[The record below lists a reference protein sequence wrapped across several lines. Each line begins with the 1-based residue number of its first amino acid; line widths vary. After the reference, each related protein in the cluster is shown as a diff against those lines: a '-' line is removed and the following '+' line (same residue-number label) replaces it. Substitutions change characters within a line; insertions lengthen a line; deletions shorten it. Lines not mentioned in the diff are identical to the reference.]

1 MPAIATADH
10 VQRRFGR
17 VLALSDVSF
26 ELQPGVTGLLGANG
40 AGKTTLI
47 SLLLGVLRPDGG
59 KLEVLGMDPLKAGY
73 KLRQRIGYAPED
85 DRFPPDVK
93 ANELVRHFAEM
104 RGIPRRSAVV
114 RASEVLFE
122 VGLGEERFRPIGTM
136 STGQRQRVKLAQALV
151 HDPELVLLDEPTNGL
166 DPIQRDDMLAL
177 VRRIGTDLGFTVLIS
192 SHLLGEVEQVSDN
205 IFDEP
210 TNGLD
215 PIQRDDMLS
224 LVRRI
229 GTELGFTVLISS
241 HLLGEVEQV
250 SDNILMLEGGRVA
263 RSGSV
268 KSLLGGETPL
278 VVEVVVGAQRLATLL
293 ASKGFA
299 ATAKDDLRL
308 TVPASKDGVHDAVM
322 AGVVELDLE
331 LRRMQQGTATLG
343 DLFELD
349 EVAAQ

>member
-1 MPAIATADH
+1 MSLLFPASLDFRAMAAIASADH
-10 VQRRFGR
+10 VQRKFGQ
-17 VLALSDVSF
+17 VLALSDVTF
-26 ELQPGVTGLLGANG
+26 ELQKGVTGLLGANG
-40 AGKTTLI
+40 SGKTTLI
-47 SLLLGVLRPDGG
+47 SLLLGVLRPDAG
-59 KLEVLGMDPLKAGY
+59 KLEVLGMNPLKAGY
-73 KLRQRIGYAPED
+73 RLRQRIGYAPED

-104 RGIPRRSAVV
+104 RGIPHRAAVV

-192 SHLLGEVEQVSDN
+192 SHLLGEVEQVSDY
-205 IFDEP
+205 I
-210 TNGLD
+210 
-215 PIQRDDMLS
+215 
-224 LVRRI
+224 V
-229 GTELGFTVLISS
+229 
-241 HLLGEVEQV
+241 
-250 SDNILMLEGGRVA
+250 MLEGGKVA

-268 KSLLGGETPL
+268 KSLLGGDTPI
-278 VVEVVVGAQRLATLL
+278 VVEVVAGAKRLADFLS
-293 ASKGFA
+293 AKGLV

-308 TVPASKDGVHDAVM
+308 TVPSSAEGVQESVV

-331 LRRMQQGTATLG
+331 LRRMERGAATLG
-343 DLFELD
+343 ELFDLE
-349 EVAAQ
+349 EAPAR

>member
-1 MPAIATADH
+1 MAAIASADH
-10 VQRRFGR
+10 VQRKFGQ
-17 VLALSDVSF
+17 VLALSDVTF
-26 ELQPGVTGLLGANG
+26 ELQQGVTGLLGANG

-47 SLLLGVLRPDGG
+47 SLLLGALRPDAG

-73 KLRQRIGYAPED
+73 RLRQRIGYAPED

-93 ANELVRHFAEM
+93 ASELVRHFAEM
-104 RGIPRRSAVV
+104 RGIPHRAAVV

-192 SHLLGEVEQVSDN
+192 SHLLGEVEQVSDY
-205 IFDEP
+205 
-210 TNGLD
+210 
-215 PIQRDDMLS
+215 
-224 LVRRI
+224 
-229 GTELGFTVLISS
+229 
-241 HLLGEVEQV
+241 
-250 SDNILMLEGGRVA
+250 ILMLEGGKVA

-268 KSLLGGETPL
+268 KNLLGGDTPM
-278 VVEVVVGAQRLATLL
+278 VVEVVAGAKRLADLL
-293 ASKGFA
+293 SSRGFSS
-299 ATAKDDLRL
+299 TARDDLRL
-308 TVPASKDGVHDAVM
+308 TVPASVEGVQDAVV

-331 LRRMQQGTATLG
+331 LRRMERGAATLG
-343 DLFELD
+343 ELFDLE
-349 EVAAQ
+349 EAPAR

>member
-1 MPAIATADH
+1 MGQVRGPRIDFPPVTTVVASASH

-26 ELQPGVTGLLGANG
+26 ELERGVTGLLGANG

-47 SLLLGVLRPDGG
+47 SLLLGVLRPDAGR
-59 KLEVLGMDPLKAGY
+59 LSVLGMDPLEAGW

-104 RGIPRRSAVV
+104 RGIPHRAAVV

-166 DPIQRDDMLAL
+166 DPIQRDDMLA
-177 VRRIGTDLGFTVLIS
+177 
-192 SHLLGEVEQVSDN
+192 
-205 IFDEP
+205 
-210 TNGLD
+210 
-215 PIQRDDMLS
+215 M
-224 LVRRI
+224 VRRI

-250 SDNILMLEGGRVA
+250 SDNIVMLEGGKVA

-278 VVEVVVGAQRLATLL
+278 VVEVVSGARRLAELL
-293 ASKGFA
+293 VTKGFGA
-299 ATAKDDLRL
+299 AAKDDLLL
-308 TVPASKDGVHDAVM
+308 TVPSSRDGVQDAVV

-331 LRRMQQGTATLG
+331 MRRMEHGQATLG
-343 DLFELD
+343 ELFDLE
-349 EVAAQ
+349 EVPSR

>member
-1 MPAIATADH
+1 VGQVRGPRIDFPPVTTVVASASH

-26 ELQPGVTGLLGANG
+26 ELEKGVTGLLGANG

-47 SLLLGVLRPDGG
+47 SLLLGVLRPDAGR
-59 KLEVLGMDPLKAGY
+59 LSVLGMDPLQAGW

-104 RGIPRRSAVV
+104 RGIPHRAAVV

-166 DPIQRDDMLAL
+166 DPIQRDDMLA
-177 VRRIGTDLGFTVLIS
+177 
-192 SHLLGEVEQVSDN
+192 
-205 IFDEP
+205 
-210 TNGLD
+210 
-215 PIQRDDMLS
+215 M
-224 LVRRI
+224 VRRI

-250 SDNILMLEGGRVA
+250 SDNIVMLEGGKVA

-278 VVEVVVGAQRLATLL
+278 VVEVVSGARRLAELL
-293 ASKGFA
+293 VTKGFGA
-299 ATAKDDLRL
+299 AAKDDLLL
-308 TVPASKDGVHDAVM
+308 TVPSSRDGVQDAVV

-331 LRRMQQGTATLG
+331 MRRMEHGQATLG
-343 DLFELD
+343 ELFDLE
-349 EVAAQ
+349 EVPSR

>member
-1 MPAIATADH
+1 MAAIASADH
-10 VQRRFGR
+10 VQRKFGQ
-17 VLALSDVSF
+17 VLALSDVTF
-26 ELQPGVTGLLGANG
+26 ELQKGVTGLLGANG

-47 SLLLGVLRPDGG
+47 SLLLGVLRPDAG

-93 ANELVRHFAEM
+93 ASELVRHFAEM
-104 RGIPRRSAVV
+104 RGIPHRSAVV

-205 IFDEP
+205 I
-210 TNGLD
+210 
-215 PIQRDDMLS
+215 
-224 LVRRI
+224 
-229 GTELGFTVLISS
+229 
-241 HLLGEVEQV
+241 
-250 SDNILMLEGGRVA
+250 LMLEGGKVA

-268 KSLLGGETPL
+268 KSLLGGETPM
-278 VVEVVVGAQRLATLL
+278 VVEVVSGAKRLADLL
-293 ASKGFA
+293 SSRGFA
-299 ATAKDDLRL
+299 STAKDDLRL
-308 TVPASKDGVHDAVM
+308 TVPSSVDGVQDAVV

-331 LRRMQQGTATLG
+331 LRRMERGAATLG
-343 DLFELD
+343 ELFDLE
-349 EVAAQ
+349 EAPAR

>member
-1 MPAIATADH
+1 MAAIATADH
-10 VQRRFGR
+10 VQRKFGN
-17 VLALSDVSF
+17 VLALSDVTF
-26 ELQPGVTGLLGANG
+26 ELQKGVTGLLGANG

-47 SLLLGVLRPDGG
+47 SLFLGVLRPDAG

-93 ANELVRHFAEM
+93 ASELVRHFAEM
-104 RGIPRRSAVV
+104 RGIPHRAAVV

-192 SHLLGEVEQVSDN
+192 SHLLGEVEQVSDF
-205 IFDEP
+205 I
-210 TNGLD
+210 
-215 PIQRDDMLS
+215 
-224 LVRRI
+224 V
-229 GTELGFTVLISS
+229 
-241 HLLGEVEQV
+241 
-250 SDNILMLEGGRVA
+250 MLEGGRVA
-263 RSGSV
+263 RSGSM
-268 KSLLGGETPL
+268 KGLLGGDTPM
-278 VVEVVVGAQRLATLL
+278 VVEVVSGAKRLAAFLS
-293 ASKGFA
+293 SKGFA

-308 TVPASKDGVHDAVM
+308 TVPASAEGVQDAVV

-331 LRRMQQGTATLG
+331 MRRMERGAATLG
-343 DLFELD
+343 ELFDLE
-349 EVAAQ
+349 EAPAR

>member
-1 MPAIATADH
+1 MAAIATADH
-10 VQRRFGR
+10 VQRKFGN
-17 VLALSDVSF
+17 VLALSDVTF
-26 ELQPGVTGLLGANG
+26 ELQKGVTGLLGANG

-47 SLLLGVLRPDGG
+47 SLFLGVLRPDAG

-93 ANELVRHFAEM
+93 ASELVRHFAEM
-104 RGIPRRSAVV
+104 RGIPHRAAVV

-192 SHLLGEVEQVSDN
+192 SHLLGEVEQVSDF
-205 IFDEP
+205 I
-210 TNGLD
+210 
-215 PIQRDDMLS
+215 
-224 LVRRI
+224 V
-229 GTELGFTVLISS
+229 
-241 HLLGEVEQV
+241 
-250 SDNILMLEGGRVA
+250 MLEGGRVA
-263 RSGSV
+263 RSGSM
-268 KSLLGGETPL
+268 KGLLGGDTPM
-278 VVEVVVGAQRLATLL
+278 VVEVVSGAKRLAAFLS
-293 ASKGFA
+293 SKGFA

-308 TVPASKDGVHDAVM
+308 TVPASAEGVQDAIV

-331 LRRMQQGTATLG
+331 MRRMERGAATLG
-343 DLFELD
+343 ELFDLE
-349 EVAAQ
+349 EAPAR

>member
-1 MPAIATADH
+1 MAAIATADH
-10 VQRRFGR
+10 VQRKFGQ
-17 VLALSDVSF
+17 VLALSDVTF
-26 ELQPGVTGLLGANG
+26 ELHKGVTGLLGANG

-47 SLLLGVLRPDGG
+47 SLLLGVLRPDAG

-73 KLRQRIGYAPED
+73 RLRQRIGYAPED

-93 ANELVRHFAEM
+93 ASELVRHFAEM
-104 RGIPRRSAVV
+104 RGIPHRAAVV

-205 IFDEP
+205 I
-210 TNGLD
+210 
-215 PIQRDDMLS
+215 
-224 LVRRI
+224 
-229 GTELGFTVLISS
+229 
-241 HLLGEVEQV
+241 
-250 SDNILMLEGGRVA
+250 LMLEGGRVA

-268 KSLLGGETPL
+268 ASLLGGETPL
-278 VVEVVVGAQRLATLL
+278 AVEVVTGAMRLAELL
-293 ASKGFA
+293 SSRGFA
-299 ATAKDDLRL
+299 AIAKDDLRV
-308 TVPASKDGVHDAVM
+308 TVPASAEGVQDAVVT
-322 AGVVELDLE
+322 GVVELDLE
-331 LRRMQQGTATLG
+331 MRRMERSTATLG
-343 DLFELD
+343 ELFEL
-349 EVAAQ
+349 EKAPEQ

>member
-1 MPAIATADH
+1 MAAIATADH
-10 VQRRFGR
+10 VQRKFGN
-17 VLALSDVSF
+17 VLALSDVTF
-26 ELQPGVTGLLGANG
+26 ELQKGVTGLLGANG

-47 SLLLGVLRPDGG
+47 SLFLGVLRPDAG

-93 ANELVRHFAEM
+93 ASELVRHFAEM
-104 RGIPRRSAVV
+104 RGIPHRAAVV

-192 SHLLGEVEQVSDN
+192 SHLLGEVEQVSDY
-205 IFDEP
+205 
-210 TNGLD
+210 
-215 PIQRDDMLS
+215 
-224 LVRRI
+224 V
-229 GTELGFTVLISS
+229 V
-241 HLLGEVEQV
+241 
-250 SDNILMLEGGRVA
+250 MLEGGKVA

-268 KSLLGGETPL
+268 KSLLGGDTPL
-278 VVEVVVGAQRLATLL
+278 VVEVVAGAKRLADLL
-293 ASKGFA
+293 SSKGFV
-299 ATAKDDLRL
+299 ATVKDDLRL
-308 TVPASKDGVHDAVM
+308 TVPASAEGVQDAVV

-331 LRRMQQGTATLG
+331 IRRMERGAATLG
-343 DLFELD
+343 ELFDLE
-349 EVAAQ
+349 EAPAR

>member
-1 MPAIATADH
+1 MAAIASADH
-10 VQRRFGR
+10 VQRKFGH

-26 ELQPGVTGLLGANG
+26 ELQKGVTGLLGANG

-47 SLLLGVLRPDGG
+47 SLLLGVLRPDAG

-73 KLRQRIGYAPED
+73 RLRQRIGYAPED

-93 ANELVRHFAEM
+93 ASELVRHFAEM
-104 RGIPRRSAVV
+104 RGIPHRSAVV

-151 HDPELVLLDEPTNGL
+151 HDPKLVLLDEPTNGL
-166 DPIQRDDMLAL
+166 DPIQRDDMLA
-177 VRRIGTDLGFTVLIS
+177 
-192 SHLLGEVEQVSDN
+192 
-205 IFDEP
+205 
-210 TNGLD
+210 
-215 PIQRDDMLS
+215 

-250 SDNILMLEGGRVA
+250 SDNILMLEGGKVA

-278 VVEVVVGAQRLATLL
+278 VVEVVIGAQRLAALL

-299 ATAKDDLRL
+299 AVAKNDLRL
-308 TVPASKDGVHDAVM
+308 TVPSSRDGVHDAVM

-331 LRRMQQGTATLG
+331 LRRMEQGAATLG
-343 DLFELD
+343 DLFEL
-349 EVAAQ
+349 EEAATH

>member
-1 MPAIATADH
+1 MAAIASADH
-10 VQRRFGR
+10 VQRKFGQ
-17 VLALSDVSF
+17 VLALSDVTF
-26 ELQPGVTGLLGANG
+26 ELQKGVTGLLGANG

-47 SLLLGVLRPDGG
+47 SLLLGVLRPDAG

-85 DRFPPDVK
+85 VRFPPDVK
-93 ANELVRHFAEM
+93 ASELVRHFAEM
-104 RGIPRRSAVV
+104 RGIPHRAAVV

-192 SHLLGEVEQVSDN
+192 SHLLGEVEQVSDY
-205 IFDEP
+205 
-210 TNGLD
+210 
-215 PIQRDDMLS
+215 
-224 LVRRI
+224 
-229 GTELGFTVLISS
+229 
-241 HLLGEVEQV
+241 
-250 SDNILMLEGGRVA
+250 ILMLEGGKVA

-268 KSLLGGETPL
+268 KSLLGGETPM
-278 VVEVVVGAQRLATLL
+278 VVEVVAGAKRLADLL
-293 ASKGFA
+293 SSRGFA
-299 ATAKDDLRL
+299 STARDDLRL
-308 TVPASKDGVHDAVM
+308 TVPSSVEGVQDAVV

-331 LRRMQQGTATLG
+331 LRRMERGAATLG
-343 DLFELD
+343 ELFDLE
-349 EVAAQ
+349 EAPAR

>member
-1 MPAIATADH
+1 MAAIASADH
-10 VQRRFGR
+10 VQRKFGQ
-17 VLALSDVSF
+17 VLALSDVTF
-26 ELQPGVTGLLGANG
+26 ELQKGVTGLLGANG

-47 SLLLGVLRPDGG
+47 SLLLGVLRPDAG

-93 ANELVRHFAEM
+93 ASELVRHFAEM
-104 RGIPRRSAVV
+104 RGIPHRAAVV

-205 IFDEP
+205 I
-210 TNGLD
+210 
-215 PIQRDDMLS
+215 
-224 LVRRI
+224 
-229 GTELGFTVLISS
+229 
-241 HLLGEVEQV
+241 
-250 SDNILMLEGGRVA
+250 LMLEGGKVA

-268 KSLLGGETPL
+268 KSLLGGETPM
-278 VVEVVVGAQRLATLL
+278 VVEVVSGAKRLADLL
-293 ASKGFA
+293 SSRGFA
-299 ATAKDDLRL
+299 STAKDDLRL
-308 TVPASKDGVHDAVM
+308 TVPTSVEGVQDAVV

-331 LRRMQQGTATLG
+331 LRRMERGAATLG
-343 DLFELD
+343 ELFDLE
-349 EVAAQ
+349 EAPAR

>member
-1 MPAIATADH
+1 MAAIASADH
-10 VQRRFGR
+10 VQRKFGH

-26 ELQPGVTGLLGANG
+26 DLEKGVTGLLGANG

-47 SLLLGVLRPDGG
+47 SLLLGVLRPDAG

-73 KLRQRIGYAPED
+73 RLRQKIGYAPED

-93 ANELVRHFAEM
+93 ASELVRHFAEM
-104 RGIPRRSAVV
+104 RGIPHRSAVV

-205 IFDEP
+205 I
-210 TNGLD
+210 
-215 PIQRDDMLS
+215 
-224 LVRRI
+224 
-229 GTELGFTVLISS
+229 
-241 HLLGEVEQV
+241 
-250 SDNILMLEGGRVA
+250 LMLEGGRVA

-268 KSLLGGETPL
+268 KSLLGGDTPL
-278 VVEVVVGAQRLATLL
+278 VVEVVVGAQRLAALL
-293 ASKGFA
+293 TSKGFA

-308 TVPASKDGVHDAVM
+308 TVPASKDGVQDAVV

-331 LRRMQQGTATLG
+331 LRRMEQGAATLG
-343 DLFELD
+343 DLFEL
-349 EVAAQ
+349 EAPPAR

>member
-1 MPAIATADH
+1 MGQVRGPRIDFPPVTTVVASASH

-26 ELQPGVTGLLGANG
+26 ELERGVTGLLGANG

-47 SLLLGVLRPDGG
+47 SLLLGVLRPDAGR
-59 KLEVLGMDPLKAGY
+59 LSVLGMDPLQAGW

-104 RGIPRRSAVV
+104 RGIPHRAAVV

-166 DPIQRDDMLAL
+166 DPIQRDDMLA
-177 VRRIGTDLGFTVLIS
+177 
-192 SHLLGEVEQVSDN
+192 
-205 IFDEP
+205 
-210 TNGLD
+210 
-215 PIQRDDMLS
+215 M
-224 LVRRI
+224 VRRI

-250 SDNILMLEGGRVA
+250 SDNIVMLEGGKVA

-278 VVEVVVGAQRLATLL
+278 VVEVVSGARRLAELL
-293 ASKGFA
+293 VTKGFGA
-299 ATAKDDLRL
+299 AAKDDLLL
-308 TVPASKDGVHDAVM
+308 TVPSSRDGVQDAVV

-331 LRRMQQGTATLG
+331 MRRMEHGQATLG
-343 DLFELD
+343 ELFDLE
-349 EVAAQ
+349 EVPSR

>member
-1 MPAIATADH
+1 MAAIATADH
-10 VQRRFGR
+10 VQRKFGQ
-17 VLALSDVSF
+17 VLALSDVTF
-26 ELQPGVTGLLGANG
+26 ELQKGVTGLLGANG

-47 SLLLGVLRPDGG
+47 SLFLGVLRPDAG

-93 ANELVRHFAEM
+93 ASELVRHFAEM
-104 RGIPRRSAVV
+104 RGIPHRAAVV

-192 SHLLGEVEQVSDN
+192 SHLLGEVEQVSDY
-205 IFDEP
+205 I
-210 TNGLD
+210 
-215 PIQRDDMLS
+215 
-224 LVRRI
+224 V
-229 GTELGFTVLISS
+229 
-241 HLLGEVEQV
+241 
-250 SDNILMLEGGRVA
+250 MLEGGKVA

-268 KSLLGGETPL
+268 RSLLGGETPM
-278 VVEVVVGAQRLATLL
+278 VVEVVAGAKRLADLL
-293 ASKGFA
+293 SSRGFTS
-299 ATAKDDLRL
+299 TAKDDLRL
-308 TVPASKDGVHDAVM
+308 TVPSSVDGVQDAVV

-331 LRRMQQGTATLG
+331 LRRMERGAATLG
-343 DLFELD
+343 DLFDLE
-349 EVAAQ
+349 EAPAP